1 MFLLLMLAIAIALNF
16 VFTPEKITPQK
27 LISQQLSQLLQLEA
41 LLSTEK
47 DILQQQNPDA
57 LIEITAEKNT
67 LLANIQELDNTIGQ
81 SFEFKQEKLAGHF
94 DIELAEIKTSL
105 ERCQQ
110 QNQVNGLIIHQS
122 QLSVERMKNALLE
135 NHNKSSMTYDNKG
148 KTSGGLSSLG
158 IKA

>member
-1 MFLLLMLAIAIALNF
+1 MSD
-16 VFTPEKITPQK
+16 KITPQQ
-27 LISQQLSQLLQLEA
+27 LVSQQLSQLTQLEA
-41 LLSTEK
+41 LLTTEK

-57 LIEITAEKNT
+57 LIQITSDKNN
-67 LLANIQELDNTIGQ
+67 LLVAIQEIDNAIGQ
-81 SFEFKQEKLAGHF
+81 SFEFKQAKLAGSF
-94 DIELAEIKTSL
+94 DEELSEIEAILL
-105 ERCQQ
+105 RCKK

-122 QLSVERMKNALLE
+122 QLSVERMRTSLLE

>member
-1 MFLLLMLAIAIALNF
+1 MSD
-16 VFTPEKITPQK
+16 KITPQQ
-27 LISQQLSQLLQLEA
+27 LVSQQLSQLTQLEA
-41 LLSTEK
+41 LLTTEK

-57 LIEITAEKNT
+57 LITITSEKNN
-67 LLANIQELDNTIGQ
+67 LLVAIQEIDNAIGQ
-81 SFEFKQEKLAGHF
+81 SFEFKQEKLAGNF
-94 DIELAEIKTSL
+94 SQELAEIENTL
-105 ERCQQ
+105 LRCKK

-122 QLSVERMKNALLE
+122 QLSVERMRTSLLE